1 MRSAKILGTL
11 ALLLACVSTQAWGQT
26 ANTGTVLGTVTDQTG
41 AVVAGAKLELINTA
55 TNDSRTLNTN
65 TAGQYVFPNLAPGIY
80 KITVTMQGFRT
91 VVVSNVKVDV
101 AKSSTVDVPLE
112 VGTLTQVV
120 EVSTTA
126 RSELQTTDAQIGQTL
141 TTDEAMR
148 YPSLRRNAAGLLGAQ
163 PGVTVGT
170 GVFPRV
176 GVRVAGAVDD
186 QNNFTLDGIDVTDN
200 VVGGGNLDTVV
211 PLRVESIDELRVGVS
226 NPNATFGRSSGG
238 QVAVVGKRG
247 TNSFHGATYWY
258 HQNDNLNANTWEN
271 NRLKIP
277 RAELKD
283 NRFGGKVGGPI
294 WKDRSFFF
302 FNYEGRRFPQVSN
315 ILRLVPSDDLK
326 RGILKFRDATGNV
339 VSYNLATSTACV
351 GGPTQSCD
359 PRSIGISPTIKALW
373 ALMPPGNDPSN
384 GDGLNTI
391 GFRGTASTPFRDD
404 FWVLRL
410 DHEITKKWR
419 FNGSYTYYRILQ
431 TETIAQSNRG
441 QVDIRNGQ
449 VKAVAQTP
457 TWRDAAIA
465 GVDGEISPHLLN
477 SFRFGWVRQRN
488 FFNRL
493 APSAAAAL
501 LNLPGTSTA
510 AGPIALAPGLAQ
522 PLNADLVDAPID
534 VDTQRARFQATL
546 SKNVQFVDNLSWIKG
561 THTMQFGTNI
571 RRLPTIHVRNDKV
584 VGSLASLEVLM
595 DADVSPFLTSISA
608 ENRPPACSGTVTI
621 NCLTSAGDNKV
632 WDRLYAAALGL
643 VDNVGILTTRDGSL
657 NPLPFGT
664 PLIND
669 STLTAYEF
677 YAQDT
682 WRIRP
687 TLTMTY
693 GLSYGWQTPPSEAL
707 GRQTLVIDAGTG
719 NIVTAPAFL
728 EAKRQAA
735 LQGKTFAPNF
745 GFLPVGAAK
754 RDVFGID
761 WGNVGPRAALAWNP
775 SVKEGF
781 FHRVIG
787 EGKTVLRGGFSLIY
801 DRTNTVQ
808 SVIIPMLGVGFA
820 QTINVGRP
828 KCDVSGAPGP
838 GCNASSTNTGASIY
852 RVGVDGS
859 IPVPTV
865 PAVSS
870 PVVPGRSGE
879 LFSFQ
884 VDPDTKIGRSY
895 SVDLTVQRELP
906 FNMIL
911 EVGWAGR
918 WSRRLPQGVNIN
930 ASPYFFKDSASGQTF
945 AEAYDAVAQALIN
958 KQPVAT
964 QPWFENQLPG
974 YASLSDC
981 TGKGGTSTACV
992 AANFPTLFA
1001 GGLVSSLFSA
1011 MNGLRVDKL
1020 ARPGGLPPFNSLQL
1034 FDLHMRTY
1042 IGTSNYQGLLIS
1054 LRKRTSHGLSL
1065 NVNYTFSKTLDD
1077 NISNQNQAG
1086 IYSNSFVTSVDR
1098 GPSIF
1103 DRTHI
1108 FNAGFLYDLP
1118 FGKGHRLGAS
1128 NWLNKVVGG
1137 WYISGIV
1144 TAFSGLPQIVVES
1157 SQVWGGGAVFGFQTG
1172 AIPTVNPSTFGNDV
1186 NHGVA
1191 GSHGIGTNGDPARNG
1206 SGLNL
1211 FGNPEQV
1218 FNSFRNVQISKDG
1231 RTGRANP
1238 VRGLPFKNL
1247 DMSIGK
1253 KTSIGERLAISYSF
1267 DFFNIF
1273 NHVNFVDPSLDQSFP
1288 ARFGVITQQLVPAN
1302 REISGARW
1310 IQFGLRVEF

>member
-1 MRSAKILGTL
+1 MKAL
-11 ALLLACVSTQAWGQT
+11 ALLVLALACLPGLVLGQT
-26 ANTGTVLGTVTDQTG
+26 ASTGTVLGTVTDPTG
-41 AVVAGAKLELINTA
+41 AVVAGAQVELRNTA
-55 TNDSRTLNTN
+55 TDETRTQPSN
-65 TAGQYVFPNLAPGIY
+65 TAGQYVFPGVRPGNY
-80 KITVTMQGFRT
+80 RVTVTMQGFRT
-91 VVVSNVKVDV
+91 AAVSNLKVEV
-101 AKSSTVDVPLE
+101 AKSYTVNVVLE
-112 VGTLTQVV
+112 VGTLAQTV
-120 EVSTTA
+120 EVSASA
-126 RSELQTTDAQIGQTL
+126 RTELQTTDAQIGQTL
-141 TTDEAMR
+141 STDEATR
-148 YPSLRRNAAGLLGAQ
+148 YPSLRRNASGLLGAL

-176 GVRVAGAVDD
+176 GVRVAGAIDD

-200 VVGGGNLDTVV
+200 VVGGGANLDTVV

-238 QVAVVGKRG
+238 QVAVVGKAG
-247 TNSFHGATYWY
+247 TNSFHGAAYWY
-258 HQNDNLNANTWEN
+258 HQNDDLNANTWEN

-315 ILRLVPSDDLK
+315 IVRLVPSDSLK
-326 RGILKFRDATGNV
+326 QGILKFRDASGNV
-339 VSYNLATSTACV
+339 VSYPLATSTACGPS
-351 GGPTQSCD
+351 GGQPCD
-359 PRSIGISPTIKALW
+359 PRGIGISPAIKALW
-373 ALMPPGNDPSN
+373 ALMPTGNDPTAPN
-384 GDGLNTI
+384 ADGLNTL
-391 GFRGTASTPFRDD
+391 GFRGLVPTPYKDD
-404 FWVLRL
+404 YYVLRL
-410 DHEITKKWR
+410 DDQVTQKWH

-431 TETIAQSNRG
+431 TGNG
-441 QVDIRNGQ
+441 QLDIRNGQ
-449 VKAVAQTP
+449 VKAVSTTP
-457 TWRDAAIA
+457 SWRDAAIA

-477 SFRFGWVRQRN
+477 SFRFGWVRSRQ

-493 APSAAAAL
+493 SPAASAAL
-501 LNLPGTSTA
+501 LNLPGTGSS
-510 AGPIALAPGLAQ
+510 AGTIALAPGQAVT
-522 PLNADLVDAPID
+522 NLVDAPID
-534 VDTQRARFQATL
+534 VDTQRARFQATI

-571 RRLPTIHVRNDKV
+571 RRLPTIHIRNDKV
-584 VGSLASLEVLM
+584 VGSLASLVALM
-595 DADVSPFLTSISA
+595 DADVSTFLTSISP
-608 ENRPPACSGTVTI
+608 NDRPPSLST
-621 NCLTSAGDNKV
+621 GDV
-632 WDRLYAAALGL
+632 RRWDRLYATTLGL
-643 VDNVGILTTRDGSL
+643 VDNVGILTTRDGTL

-693 GLSYGWQTPPSEAL
+693 GLSYGWQTPPSEKL
-707 GRQTLVIDAGTG
+707 DRQTLVIDAGTG
-719 NIVTAPAFL
+719 NLVTGPSFL
-728 EAKRQAA
+728 QAKLQAG

-745 GFLPVGAAK
+745 GFLPVRAAK
-754 RDVFGID
+754 RDIYDID
-761 WGNVGPRAALAWNP
+761 RGNVGPRVSLAWNP
-775 SVKEGF
+775 AFREGML
-781 FHRVIG
+781 HRLMG
-787 EGKTVLRGGFSLIY
+787 EGKTVVRGGFSVVY

-820 QTINVGRP
+820 QTINVGAP
-828 KCDVSGAPGP
+828 KCSVSGAGGP
-838 GCNASSTNTGASIY
+838 GCNPSSSNTGASSY
-852 RVGVDGS
+852 RVGVDGA
-859 IPVPTV
+859 IPLPTV
-865 PAVSS
+865 PAVST
-870 PVVPGRSGE
+870 PVVPGRGGE

-884 VDPDTKIGRSY
+884 DDPDNKVGRSY

-930 ASPYFFKDSASGQTF
+930 ASPYFFKDPASGQSF
-945 AEAYDAVAQALIN
+945 AQAYDAVAQALIN
-958 KQPVAT
+958 KQPVST
-964 QPWFENQLPG
+964 QQWFENQLPG
-974 YASLSDC
+974 YAGLPAC
-981 TGKGGTSTACV
+981 TGLQNPPSTSTGCV
-992 AANFPTLFA
+992 AANFSALFT

-1011 MNGLRVDKL
+1011 MNNIRAGPL
-1020 ARPGGLPPFNSLQL
+1020 GLPVFNSLQL
-1034 FDLHMRTY
+1034 FDLHLRTY
-1042 IGTSNYQGLLIS
+1042 IGTSNYQGLLVS
-1054 LRKRTSHGLSL
+1054 LRKRTSRGLSL
-1065 NVNYTFSKTLDD
+1065 NVNYTFSRTLDD

-1098 GPSIF
+1098 GPSLF

-1128 NWLNKVVGG
+1128 NWLNKIVGG
-1137 WYISGIV
+1137 WYISGIA
-1144 TAFSGLPQIVVES
+1144 TALSGLPQIVAES
-1157 SQVWGGGAVFGFQTG
+1157 SQVWGGGAIFGFNTG
-1172 AIPTVNPSTFGNDV
+1172 AIPTVSPSTFDS
-1186 NHGVA
+1186 GV
-1191 GSHGIGTNGDPARNG
+1191 HHVGT
-1206 SGLNL
+1206 GLNL
-1211 FGNPEQV
+1211 FGDPQQV

-1238 VRGLPFKNL
+1238 VRGLPLKNL

-1253 KTSIGERLAISYSF
+1253 KTSVTERVAISYSF
-1267 DFFNIF
+1267 DFFNAF
-1273 NHVNFVDPSLDQSFP
+1273 NHVNFVDPTLDLTNR
-1288 ARFGVITQQLVPAN
+1288 ANFGVISQQLVPAN